1 MRRRR
6 EPEDKSL
13 PKWRKISGGVLYLK
27 ARGRRRIKPKESI
40 RATQEEISR
49 CMPDGTGVYHFELI
63 EDGKGKNKV
72 AKKTATDAQVAL
84 PVEKEGYYVKHVAGG
99 WYNVV
104 SEVGKVMNE
113 KKLKSAAAKGL
124 KDKLEEETAED

>member
-1 MRRRR
+1 
-6 EPEDKSL
+6 
-13 PKWRKISGGVLYLK
+13 
-27 ARGRRRIKPKESI
+27 
-40 RATQEEISR
+40 
-49 CMPDGTGVYHFELI
+49 MPDNAGVYHFELI

-72 AKKTATDAQVAL
+72 AKKTATDAQVVN

-113 KKLKSAAAKGL
+113 KKLKSAAAEEL
-124 KDKLEEETAED
+124 KAKLEEETAED